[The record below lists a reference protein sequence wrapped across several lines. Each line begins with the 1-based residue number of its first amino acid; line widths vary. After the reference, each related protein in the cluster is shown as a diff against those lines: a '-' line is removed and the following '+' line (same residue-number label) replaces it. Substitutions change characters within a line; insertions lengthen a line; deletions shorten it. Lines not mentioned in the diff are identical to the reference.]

1 MPQEPE
7 GNSQYKTVHFP
18 CSQEEF
24 EEIADILTNLR
35 DLAFEHLVVELEG
48 YGHAMQFIQSIR
60 VGEDLLIEIALDIG
74 KKRPR
79 IFQMADLEDAAAID
93 VYRQVCVEGVLPDLS
108 GWEDIT
114 KEVFQSRWKKLFR
127 KALRKVRKVFQR

>member
-1 MPQEPE
+1 
-7 GNSQYKTVHFP
+7 
-18 CSQEEF
+18 
-24 EEIADILTNLR
+24 
-35 DLAFEHLVVELEG
+35 
-48 YGHAMQFIQSIR
+48 
-60 VGEDLLIEIALDIG
+60 
-74 KKRPR
+74 
-79 IFQMADLEDAAAID
+79 MAGAEDAAAID